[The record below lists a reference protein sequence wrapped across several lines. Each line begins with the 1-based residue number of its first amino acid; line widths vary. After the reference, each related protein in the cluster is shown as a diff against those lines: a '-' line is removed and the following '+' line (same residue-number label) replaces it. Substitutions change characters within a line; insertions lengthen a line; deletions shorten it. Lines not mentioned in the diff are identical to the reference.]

1 MKPFDGLVSG
11 KIAIDDIPK
20 RQLAKEVDIPANKF
34 GEMLRGYAE
43 MPYEARVKLIEVLG
57 LEAALKRLNAR
68 GKNES

>member
-34 GEMLRGYAE
+34 GEMLRGYTE
-43 MPYEARVKLIEVLG
+43 MPYAARVKLIDVLD
-57 LEAALKRLNAR
+57 LEEALKSMNA
-68 GKNES
+68 KK